1 MFTHVYIYINIYN
14 MIHILDPYVYAGFD
28 INTHRGSSAGKSAY
42 ERRAISCRAGS
53 FDQWRF
59 LPMIIEKKSGKCPCK
74 LFVQTGP
81 IFSHFQAPKVRPLR
95 YM

>member
-1 MFTHVYIYINIYN
+1 

-74 LFVQTGP
+74 LFVADRT
-81 IFSHFQAPKVRPLR
+81 HFQPFSGS
-95 YM
+95 

>member
-1 MFTHVYIYINIYN
+1 MYIYINIYN

-59 LPMIIEKKSGKCPCK
+59 VQIQPLGDKSGRVGGQCPLMLQC
-74 LFVQTGP
+74 
-81 IFSHFQAPKVRPLR
+81 
-95 YM
+95 